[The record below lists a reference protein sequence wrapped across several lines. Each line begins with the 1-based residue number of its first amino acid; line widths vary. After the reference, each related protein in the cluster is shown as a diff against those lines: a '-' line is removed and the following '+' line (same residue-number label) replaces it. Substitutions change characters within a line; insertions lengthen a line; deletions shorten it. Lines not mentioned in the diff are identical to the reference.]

1 MNWFDLIEKKEFSKK
16 QINKFL
22 SGGHKKQNA
31 WGDLTKFIIAV
42 SGEDKKAGGVLFNW
56 INFNSLS
63 EEMLQRTKDD
73 VSPKEIKADFFKQK
87 DIPFFL
93 ETHGKHG
100 GSAGEGVMNE
110 WVRDDMGD
118 DAVARINRNLEWM
131 GAPEMKFV
139 ENEGFQFFNDA
150 HIKAYHE
157 AMGFKE
163 EEEVEQEPTSVM
175 IVKIK
180 TDKPNIVFKYIP
192 PEKDGE
198 KYKIN
203 FYTKHPLYSK
213 IKTAIQEHN

>member
-1 MNWFDLIEKKEFSKK
+1 MNWFGLIEKKVITKK

-22 SGGHKKQNA
+22 SGGHKKENV

-42 SGEDKKAGGVLFNW
+42 GSEDKKAGGVLFNW
-56 INFNSLS
+56 INLNSLS
-63 EEMLQRTKDD
+63 DEMLQRTKDD

-131 GAPEMKFV
+131 GASNLKV
-139 ENEGFQFFNDA
+139 VGNEGFQFFNPI

-163 EEEVEQEPTSVM
+163 EVKQEPTSVM
-175 IVKIK
+175 VIEIK
-180 TDKPNIVFKYIP
+180 TDNPNTVFKYFP
-192 PEKDGE
+192 PENDGD

-213 IKTAIQEHN
+213 IKKAIKEHN